1 MSSWCAG
8 ADGTDGA
15 DGDGDGGDAKCDG
28 TSGLVP
34 VKHTLIHL
42 SIHPS
47 NTPSV
52 YRFEKLIW
60 ESGKTVTECQQ
71 QSVSSRVTDRRWMK
85 EMKVFSF
92 ALLSSIQMIS
102 FCCWW
107 CRFFIQWWL
116 SAQWTAWIGGSS
128 HSVADS
134 QTDRQ
139 TDRSVTVL
147 LLLFLLLKT
156 LGQQHWLAGH

>member
-8 ADGTDGA
+8 ADGT

-52 YRFEKLIW
+52 YRFERLIW
-60 ESGKTVTECQQ
+60 ESGKTVTECQR
-71 QSVSSRVTDRRWMK
+71 QSDRQAMN
-85 EMKVFSF
+85 EGDEGVLLCP
-92 ALLSSIQMIS
+92 ALLYS
-102 FCCWW
+102 
-107 CRFFIQWWL
+107 
-116 SAQWTAWIGGSS
+116 
-128 HSVADS
+128 D
-134 QTDRQ
+134 D
-139 TDRSVTVL
+139 
-147 LLLFLLLKT
+147 LFLLLVMQIFHT
-156 LGQQHWLAGH
+156 VVIECTVNCLNRG